1 VKAWKKTSPELV
13 AAFHKALPPSPRVTR
28 RPMFGYA
35 SAFVNG
41 NMFAGTFQD
50 AIVVRLAE
58 GDRVALLKVKGAAPF
73 EPMGRPMKEYVVVP
87 ASVVATPKALSA
99 WIERGHRYAL
109 ALPAK
114 STAKSRPVAKA
125 GTASTRRKQTT
136 AKKMAAKTA
145 KAKAAQKTTAKGTMA
160 RR

>member
-13 AAFHKALPPSPRVTR
+13 AVFDKAVPKSPGVTR

-50 AIVVRLAE
+50 TIVVRLTE
-58 GDRVALLKVKGAAPF
+58 TDRGALLKVKGAAPF
-73 EPMGRPMKEYVVVP
+73 EPMGHPMKEYVVVP
-87 ASVVATPKALSA
+87 ASLVSKPNELGA

-109 ALPAK
+109 TLPAK
-114 STAKSRPVAKA
+114 GTTKKTTTKKTAAVKR
-125 GTASTRRKQTT
+125 TA
-136 AKKMAAKTA
+136 AKKSKR
-145 KAKAAQKTTAKGTMA
+145 GT
-160 RR
+160 R